1 MEILDY
7 RQSGA
12 QEAPQ
17 PIRGLFWRPP
27 SVEDDD
33 AQRAFKKEWGLITRA
48 WERDAGADE
57 AAAIADETNLE
68 SPRRALATGPVVI
81 QATDEQARRILE
93 CHGRDAFPPQ

>member
-7 RQSGA
+7 RQSSA

-17 PIRGLFWRPP
+17 PIKGLFWRP
-27 SVEDDD
+27 SSLDDDD
-33 AQRAFKKEWGLITRA
+33 AQRAFKKEWGLITKA
-48 WERDAGADE
+48 WEHDAGADE
-57 AAAIADETNLE
+57 AAALADEINPE

-93 CHGRDAFPPQ
+93 CHGRDAFLPQ